1 MSTPAALSLAVLLA
15 AGCSTVGP
23 LTDTERA
30 TLADPPPA
38 IAAGVVALQPGAI
51 AFIEDSERV
60 IKRRGRPLTANETR
74 IARAVGVAHPEQV
87 RVLVHDDFL
96 EPRDKAFIAM
106 ARKLGVDI
114 DADEAGRAAGYGIEV
129 KRQFE
134 RSRRVFAHELTHV
147 AQYERLGTAG
157 LLHDYLTQLLLVG
170 YEHVPLE
177 VEARA
182 NERIRY

>member
-1 MSTPAALSLAVLLA
+1 MATSLLA
-15 AGCSTVGP
+15 AACNTLPSTDG
-23 LTDTERA
+23 DT
-30 TLADPPPA
+30 
-38 IAAGVVALQPGAI
+38 AANVAALMPGAI
-51 AFIEDSERV
+51 AFIENNERAIV
-60 IKRRGRPLTANETR
+60 RRGRPLTANETR

-96 EPRDKAFIAM
+96 EPRDKAFIAL
-106 ARKLGVDI
+106 ARKLGVDV
-114 DADEAGRAAGYGIEV
+114 DADESGRAAGHGIEV
-129 KRQFE
+129 KRPFE

-170 YEHVPLE
+170 YERVPLE

-182 NERIRY
+182 NERIR